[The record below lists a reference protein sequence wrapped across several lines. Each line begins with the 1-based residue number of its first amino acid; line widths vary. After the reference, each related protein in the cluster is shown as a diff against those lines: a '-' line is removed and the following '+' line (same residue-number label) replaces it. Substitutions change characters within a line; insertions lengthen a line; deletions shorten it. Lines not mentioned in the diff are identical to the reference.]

1 MVNKMIL
8 RMNPDYIVRF
18 GENEYNYT
26 IERTQRK
33 TVGIIVEPDGT
44 IVVRAPP
51 DMDEKTIIE
60 TVNKKCKWIA
70 NKIKANEKVKT
81 PIPKIQEPVSGEKL
95 RFKNALYRLQVHRT
109 DENQTRLARVCRT
122 LHVYV
127 NNQLDNEVRA
137 REIKNVIIE
146 WYKDKAL
153 HFLSQRVERY
163 SRYVKKEPMGIKIR
177 EIKLRW
183 GSCTPNGKLLFN
195 WRIIM
200 APVSAI
206 DYVVIHELCHLEDS
220 DHSAS
225 FWNAVE
231 SLQPTYRKWKE
242 WLHVNGRQLD
252 LRW

>member
-1 MVNKMIL
+1 MYKMEL
-8 RMNPDYIVRF
+8 NMNPEHIVQF
-18 GENEYNYT
+18 GENKYSYV

-33 TVGIIVEPDGT
+33 SVGVIVEPDGT
-44 IVVRAPP
+44 IIVRVPP

-60 TVNKKCKWIA
+60 IVNKKRKWIA
-70 NKIKANEKVKT
+70 EKIKANEKVKP
-81 PIPKIQEPVSGEKL
+81 PIPKVQEPVSGEKL
-95 RFKNALYRLQVHRT
+95 RFKNALYRLQVHKS
-109 DENQTRLARVCRT
+109 DEKHTLLVRVCRS

-127 NNQLDNEVRA
+127 NNQLDNEVKA
-137 REIKNVIIE
+137 SEIKNVIIE

-153 HFLSQRVERY
+153 QFLSARVERY
-163 SRYVKKEPMGIKIR
+163 SRYLRKEPKGLKIR

-183 GSCTPNGKLLFN
+183 GSCTPDGKLLFN

-200 APVSAI
+200 APISAI
-206 DYVVIHELCHLEDS
+206 DYVVIHELCHLEEP

-231 SLQPTYRKWKE
+231 SLQPTFRKWKE

>member
-1 MVNKMIL
+1 M
-8 RMNPDYIVRF
+8 
-18 GENEYNYT
+18 
-26 IERTQRK
+26 
-33 TVGIIVEPDGT
+33 
-44 IVVRAPP
+44 
-51 DMDEKTIIE
+51 
-60 TVNKKCKWIA
+60 
-70 NKIKANEKVKT
+70 
-81 PIPKIQEPVSGEKL
+81 
-95 RFKNALYRLQVHRT
+95 
-109 DENQTRLARVCRT
+109 
-122 LHVYV
+122 YV
-127 NNQLDNEVRA
+127 NDKLDDEVRA
-137 REIKNVIIE
+137 SEIKNVIIG

-153 HFLSQRVERY
+153 HFLSTRVERY
-163 SRYVKKEPMGIKIR
+163 SLYLKKEPKGINIR

-183 GSCTPNGKLLFN
+183 GSCTPDGKLLFN

-200 APVSAI
+200 APISAI

>member
-1 MVNKMIL
+1 MDYKMIVN
-8 RMNPDYIVRF
+8 MNLEHIVKF
-18 GENEYNYT
+18 GENNYSYI
-26 IERTQRK
+26 IERTHRK
-33 TVGIIVEPDGT
+33 TVGIIVEPDGNIT
-44 IVVRAPP
+44 VRAPH
-51 DMDEKTIIE
+51 DMDEDIIIE
-60 TVNKKCKWIA
+60 TVNKKRKWIA
-70 NKIKANEKVKT
+70 DKIKANEKIKP
-81 PIPKIQEPVSGEKL
+81 PIPKIQEPVSGEKF
-95 RFKNALYRLQVHRT
+95 RFKNVLYRLQVHNSDEMRT
-109 DENQTRLARVCRT
+109 RVVRVCRT

-127 NNQLDNEVRA
+127 NDQLVDDIRA
-137 REIKNVIIE
+137 SEIKNAIIE
-146 WYKDKAL
+146 WYKDNAIQ
-153 HFLSQRVERY
+153 FLSRRVERY
-163 SRYVKKEPMGIKIR
+163 SRYLKGEPKKIKIR

-183 GSCTPNGKLLFN
+183 GSCTPKGKLLFN

-242 WLHVNGRQLD
+242 WLRINGRQLD

>member
-1 MVNKMIL
+1 
-8 RMNPDYIVRF
+8 MNPEHIVKF
-18 GENEYNYT
+18 GENDYSYI
-26 IERTQRK
+26 IERTHRK

-44 IVVRAPP
+44 IIVRAPL
-51 DMDEKTIIE
+51 DMDENMIIE
-60 TVNKKCKWIA
+60 TVNKKRKWIA
-70 NKIKANEKVKT
+70 DKIKANEKVKP

-95 RFKNALYRLQVHRT
+95 RFKNVLYRLQVHSS
-109 DENQTRLARVCRT
+109 DEKLTRVVRAFRT

-127 NNQLDNEVRA
+127 NNQLFDDA
-137 REIKNVIIE
+137 RTSEIKNAIVG

-153 HFLSQRVERY
+153 HFLSRRVERY
-163 SRYVKKEPMGIKIR
+163 SRYLKEEPKKIKIR

-183 GSCTPNGKLLFN
+183 GSCTPERLLLFN
-195 WRIIM
+195 WRIMM

-206 DYVVIHELCHLEDS
+206 DYVVIHELSHLHDP

-225 FWNAVE
+225 FWDMVE

-242 WLHVNGRQLD
+242 WLYINGRQLD

>member
-1 MVNKMIL
+1 MAL
-8 RMNPDYIVRF
+8 DMNPDYIVRF
-18 GENEYNYT
+18 GENVYNYT
-26 IERTQRK
+26 IERTQRNS
-33 TVGIIVEPDGT
+33 VGIIVEPDGT
-44 IVVRAPP
+44 IIVRAPP

-60 TVNKKCKWIA
+60 NVNKKRKWIA
-70 NKIKANEKVKT
+70 DKIKAKRKVKP

-95 RFKNALYRLQVHRT
+95 RFKNALYRLQVHKN
-109 DENQTRLARVCRT
+109 DENQTRLVRICRT

-127 NNQLDNEVRA
+127 NDKLDDEVRA
-137 REIKNVIIE
+137 SEIKNVIIG

-153 HFLSQRVERY
+153 HFLSTRVERY
-163 SRYVKKEPMGIKIR
+163 SLYLKKEPKGINIR

-183 GSCTPNGKLLFN
+183 GSCTPDGKLLFN

-200 APVSAI
+200 APISAI

>member
-1 MVNKMIL
+1 MSLEHVVK
-8 RMNPDYIVRF
+8 F
-18 GENEYNYT
+18 GENNYKYT

-44 IVVRAPP
+44 IIVRAPV
-51 DMDEKTIIE
+51 DMDEGDIVE
-60 TVNKKCKWIA
+60 TVNKKRKWIA
-70 NKIKANEKVKT
+70 DKIKANDKVKP

-95 RFKNALYRLQVHRT
+95 RFKNALYRLQVH
-109 DENQTRLARVCRT
+109 DSVEQKTRIVRALRT
-122 LHVYV
+122 LHVYI
-127 NNQLDNEVRA
+127 NDKLDEDVRA
-137 REIKNVIIE
+137 NEIKSAIIE
-146 WYKDKAL
+146 WYKDKATQ
-153 HFLSQRVERY
+153 FLSQRVERY
-163 SRYVKKEPMGIKIR
+163 SRYLKEEPKQIKIR

-183 GSCTPNGKLLFN
+183 GSCTPEGILLFN
-195 WRIIM
+195 WRIMM

-206 DYVVIHELCHLEDS
+206 DYVVIHELCHLQDP

-225 FWNAVE
+225 FWDLVE

>member
-1 MVNKMIL
+1 MKLEHFVK
-8 RMNPDYIVRF
+8 F
-18 GENEYNYT
+18 GENSYSYT

-33 TVGIIVEPDGT
+33 TVGIIIEPDGT
-44 IVVRAPP
+44 IIVRAPD
-51 DMDEKTIIE
+51 DMGEDVIIE
-60 TVNKKCKWIA
+60 TVNKKRKWIA
-70 NKIKANEKVKT
+70 DKIKTNDKVKP

-95 RFKNALYRLQVHRT
+95 RFKNALYRLQVHDSVET
-109 DENQTRLARVCRT
+109 KTRVVRAFRT

-127 NNQLDNEVRA
+127 NDKLDENVRVN
-137 REIKNVIIE
+137 EIKNAIIE
-146 WYKDKAL
+146 WYKDKAIQ
-153 HFLSQRVERY
+153 FLSQRVERY
-163 SRYVKKEPMGIKIR
+163 SRYLKEEPKDIKIR

-183 GSCTPNGKLLFN
+183 GSCTPEGTLLFN
-195 WRIIM
+195 WRIMM

-206 DYVVIHELCHLEDS
+206 DYVVIHELCHLQDP

-225 FWNAVE
+225 FWNLVE

>member
-1 MVNKMIL
+1 M
-8 RMNPDYIVRF
+8 F
-18 GENEYNYT
+18 
-26 IERTQRK
+26 
-33 TVGIIVEPDGT
+33 PDGT
-44 IVVRAPP
+44 IIVRAPP

-60 TVNKKCKWIA
+60 TVNKKRKWIA
-70 NKIKANEKVKT
+70 DKIKANEKVKP

-95 RFKNALYRLQVHRT
+95 RFKNALYRLQIHRN
-109 DENQTRLARVCRT
+109 DEKQTRIVRACRT

-127 NNQLDNEVRA
+127 SEQMNDELRA
-137 REIKNVIIE
+137 NEIKNVIID
-146 WYKDKAL
+146 WYKEKA
-153 HFLSQRVERY
+153 HSFLSKRVK
-163 SRYVKKEPMGIKIR
+163 RYVYYLKEEPKEVNIR

-183 GSCTPNGKLLFN
+183 GSCTPDRKLLFN
-195 WRIIM
+195 WRIMM
-200 APVSAI
+200 APIAAI
-206 DYVVIHELCHLEDS
+206 DYVVIHELCHLNDP